1 MHCVVESGENLDL
14 LEEFLSFCPD
24 SIIDVTKRNETVLH
38 IALKYNK
45 LEAFKF
51 FVKQLGLNVY
61 KNDEL
66 HQRFVLNKK
75 DNEGN
80 TMLHIAV
87 SKNQTKVSSLH

>member
-1 MHCVVESGENLDL
+1 MHYVVESGENLDL

-24 SIIDVTKRNETVLH
+24 SIIHVTKRNEMVLH

-45 LEAFKF
+45 LKAFKF
-51 FVKQLGLNVY
+51 FVKRIGLNVY

-75 DNEGN
+75 DNEDN

-87 SKNQTKVSSLH
+87 SKNQTEVSSLH